1 MPRILPFSLFEA
13 DNIDNFILPLLS
25 ELSSDININIDKRPD
40 VFYFNFDIACF
51 PETKIITLA
60 GELGTSGPSEGLEF
74 EGKFKADISSDDI
87 DIDMYDF
94 KVEKEDDDESYIEDE
109 KSDIVISAKR
119 NSYDSLLTMCEE
131 VKALIY
137 EKHQLLA
144 RLLDSQDID
153 QFVHTNRGSLLGKK
167 FGF

>member
-1 MPRILPFSLFEA
+1 
-13 DNIDNFILPLLS
+13 
-25 ELSSDININIDKRPD
+25 
-40 VFYFNFDIACF
+40 
-51 PETKIITLA
+51 
-60 GELGTSGPSEGLEF
+60 
-74 EGKFKADISSDDI
+74 
-87 DIDMYDF
+87 MYDF